1 MRIMLSRVAF
11 VLMAAAAAACS
22 PGTLPGSP
30 SPILVGGGGGKYN
43 GSITYRRLGGNFAI
57 TEAAQALTLSLALRD
72 VNQIVGR
79 FETSESSGTVQGVLS
94 GDMSNGSFDAT
105 VLIVTAARQGGA
117 TSNCEG
123 RGEIRGILSGLNLT
137 WTGGS
142 IAYDNCPGLTIS
154 SQAQAVAVSPIP
166 DLSPTRA
173 NLVITVL
180 GGADVRRGTCPSGIA
195 GYPFTVEMSETAGVN
210 LTFDSQFRIEERRN
224 TGAMSSNTL
233 DMPFGSLAGGTRR
246 TYATCSPV
254 AGTYQAFFSGTDAS
268 GNRVRVASPVVT
280 LTP

>member
-1 MRIMLSRVAF
+1 MRIMLARIAF
-11 VLMAAAAAACS
+11 VVMAAAAAACS

-43 GSITYRRLGGNFAI
+43 GSITYRRLGGNYAI
-57 TEAAQALTLSLALRD
+57 TEAAQSLTLSLALRD
-72 VNQIVGR
+72 VNQIIGR
-79 FETSESSGTVQGVLS
+79 FDSGESSGTVQGVLT

-117 TSNCEG
+117 TSSCEG
-123 RGEIRGILSGLNLT
+123 RGQITGILSGLNLT

-166 DLSPTRA
+166 DLSPAHA

-180 GGADVRRGTCPSGIA
+180 GGATVRRGTCPAGIA
-195 GYPFTVEMSETAGVN
+195 GFPFTVEMSETAGVN
-210 LTFDSQFRIEERRN
+210 ISFDSQFRIEERRGS
-224 TGAMSSNTL
+224 GAVSSTEL
-233 DMPFGSLAGGTRR
+233 DMPFGSINGGTRR
-246 TYATCSPV
+246 TYAACSPV
-254 AGTYQAFFSGTDAS
+254 AGTYQAFFSGTDAR
-268 GNRVRVASPVVT
+268 GNRVRVASPVIT
-280 LTP
+280 LAP

>member
-1 MRIMLSRVAF
+1 MRKMVSLIAG

-43 GSITYRRLGGNFAI
+43 GSITYRRLGGNYTI
-57 TEAAQALTLSLALRD
+57 TEAAQRLTLSLALRD
-72 VNQIVGR
+72 VNQITGR
-79 FETSESSGTVQGVLS
+79 FESGDSSGTVQGVLA

-105 VLIVTAARQGGA
+105 VLIVTTARQGGA
-117 TSNCEG
+117 TSSCEG
-123 RGEIRGILSGLNLT
+123 RGQVTGLLSGLNLT
-137 WTGGS
+137 WTVGS

-166 DLSPTRA
+166 DSSPTQA
-173 NLVITVL
+173 SLVITVL
-180 GGADVRRGTCPSGIA
+180 GGATVRRGTCTSGIA

-210 LTFDSQFRIEERRN
+210 ITFDSRFRIEERRAS
-224 TGAMSSNTL
+224 GAASSNEL
-233 DMPFGSLAGGTRR
+233 DMPFSSINGGTRR

-254 AGTYQAFFSGTDAS
+254 AGTYQAFFSGTDAN

-280 LTP
+280 LAP